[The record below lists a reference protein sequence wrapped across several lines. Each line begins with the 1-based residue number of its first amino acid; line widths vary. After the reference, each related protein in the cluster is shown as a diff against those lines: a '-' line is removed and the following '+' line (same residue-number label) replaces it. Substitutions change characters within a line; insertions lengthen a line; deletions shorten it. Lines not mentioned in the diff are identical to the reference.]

1 MKKTIFFLF
10 TIIHLLG
17 LSSCEKYLD
26 AKPDKSLQI
35 PSSIADLQAIMDYG
49 NYMNGYNGVSFGET
63 SADNYYLSDDSYNQL
78 SEENRNA
85 YIWNNK
91 NYSNFP
97 NDWAFIYNIV
107 NVSNVVL
114 DNIRSIPATA
124 QNQQEWNNAKGDA
137 LFFRGYAFLQGAF
150 IFCKAYDEST
160 AVNDYGMALRLTADF
175 NIGSTRSNLEDT
187 YNQIIEDLEASA
199 QLLPDLPVHDFR
211 PSKASAFAL
220 LARTFL
226 SMRKYDSCLKY
237 ADLSL
242 KIKSDLVDYNSLSVD
257 DYYPFTRFNKEVL
270 FDNTI
275 SQASYYDTDPYFA
288 RIDSELY
295 SNYALNDLRKDLFFR
310 QENTGYSFKGSYA
323 AYSLFIGIATD
334 EVYLMRAES
343 NARLGNKEAALNDLN
358 TLLEKRWST
367 GTFIPFTAA
376 TSEDALDIILRERR
390 KELVFRNLRWMDIKR
405 LNKEGANITL
415 KRFIDGQTYTLPP
428 NNNLFALPLPA
439 DIVKMTGMPQNPD

>member
-1 MKKTIFFLF
+1 MKKIILFLCTMIYLF
-10 TIIHLLG
+10 N
-17 LSSCEKYLD
+17 LSSCKKYLD
-26 AKPDKSLQI
+26 AKPDKSLQV
-35 PSSIADLQAIMDYG
+35 PSSVTDLQALLDYG
-49 NYMNGYNGVSFGET
+49 NYMNGYNGVSFGEA

-97 NDWAFIYNIV
+97 NDWAFVYNIV

-114 DNIRSIPATA
+114 DNIRTIPATA
-124 QNQQEWNNAKGDA
+124 QNQQAWNNAKGDA
-137 LFFRGYAFLQGAF
+137 LFFRAYSFLQGAF

-160 AVNDYGMALRLTADF
+160 AEKDYGMALRLTADF
-175 NIGSTRSNLEDT
+175 NVPSTRSNLKDT
-187 YNQIIEDLEASA
+187 YIRIIEDLEASA
-199 QLLPDLPVHDFR
+199 ALLPDLPVHDFR

-242 KIKSDLVDYNSLSVD
+242 KIKSDLMDYNSLSVD
-257 DYYPFTRFNKEVL
+257 DYYPFARFNEEVL

-275 SQASYYDTDPYFA
+275 SQASYYDTDPYYA

-295 SNYALNDLRKDLFFR
+295 NSYAVNDLRKDLFFR

-343 NARLGNKEAALNDLN
+343 NARLANKDAALNDLN
-358 TLLEKRWST
+358 TVMEKRWSA
-367 GTFIPFTAA
+367 GTFIPFSAA
-376 TSEDALDIILRERR
+376 TSAEALNIILQERR
-390 KELVFRNLRWMDIKR
+390 KELLFRNLRWMDIKR

-415 KRFIDGQTYTLPP
+415 KRGIDGQTYTLPP
-428 NNNLFALPLPA
+428 NDNRFALSLPA
-439 DIVKMTGMPQNPD
+439 DIVKMTGMPQNPY